1 MSMLQSRPTLTAS
14 NAQQLNPA
22 AFKQQFPRAVRSCS
36 QLTRCQAAPE
46 ESQQVSRRQVV
57 QLCSIAGAF
66 AILPQSAVAA
76 AKGPPGFNAAKDT
89 QDSYQFVY
97 PFGWQEVSVDGTD
110 VVYKDI
116 IEPLESASVTI
127 SKTDKAS
134 VTDFGNPLE
143 VAQQLTNEVLTP
155 RSQQAKVLGVNKVTG
170 FCLHQHAMLPAKFK
184 SPCDADPMSACVQR
198 EIDGR
203 TYYEF
208 EFATKANTYIR
219 HALAVVTVGNGK
231 FYTLTTGSNEN
242 RWSKMKERLVEVVK
256 SFQVSERFTG

>member
-14 NAQQLNPA
+14 NAQQLKSA
-22 AFKQQFPRAVRSCS
+22 AFKQQLPRAVRSCP
-36 QLTRCQAAPE
+36 QVARCQAAPV

-134 VTDFGNPLE
+134 ITDFGNPLE

-155 RSQQAKVLGVNKVTG
+155 RSQQAKVLGVNK
-170 FCLHQHAMLPAKFK
+170 
-184 SPCDADPMSACVQR
+184 R

>member
-1 MSMLQSRPTLTAS
+1 M
-14 NAQQLNPA
+14 
-22 AFKQQFPRAVRSCS
+22 
-36 QLTRCQAAPE
+36 
-46 ESQQVSRRQVV
+46 

-66 AILPQSAVAA
+66 AVLPQTAQAA
-76 AKGPPGFNAAKDT
+76 SKGPPGFNAAKDT
-89 QDSYQFVY
+89 QDSYQFIY

-127 SKTDKAS
+127 SKTDKSS

-155 RSQQAKVLGVNKVTG
+155 RSQQAKVLGVNKR
-170 FCLHQHAMLPAKFK
+170 
-184 SPCDADPMSACVQR
+184 D
-198 EIDGR
+198 IDGR
-203 TYYEF
+203 VYYEF

-219 HALAVVTVGNGK
+219 HALAVVTVANGK

-242 RWSKMKERLVEVVK
+242 RWGKMKERLVEIVK

>member
-1 MSMLQSRPTLTAS
+1 MCAEMQSC
-14 NAQQLNPA
+14 A
-22 AFKQQFPRAVRSCS
+22 A
-36 QLTRCQAAPE
+36 

-76 AKGPPGFNAAKDT
+76 AKGMSPQLSYGCISPLSADSKLSAGPPGFNAAKDT

-134 VTDFGNPLE
+134 ITDFGNPLE
-143 VAQQLTNEVLTP
+143 VSNSDLHHYHRLTICILASCERCLSSMHALIPPFIPFQSFAGHATEMHISLPQLTDHMSCTQVAQQLTNEVLTP
-155 RSQQAKVLGVNKVTG
+155 RSQQAKVLGVNKVRG
-170 FCLHQHAMLPAKFK
+170 FCLH
-184 SPCDADPMSACVQR
+184 
-198 EIDGR
+198 
-203 TYYEF
+203 
-208 EFATKANTYIR
+208 
-219 HALAVVTVGNGK
+219 
-231 FYTLTTGSNEN
+231 
-242 RWSKMKERLVEVVK
+242 
-256 SFQVSERFTG
+256 

>member
-1 MSMLQSRPTLTAS
+1 MLQSRSTLTAS
-14 NAQQLNPA
+14 NAHQLKAA
-22 AFKQQFPRAVRSCS
+22 AFKQQLPRATRSCP
-36 QLTRCQAAPE
+36 QVARCQAAPV
-46 ESQQVSRRQVV
+46 ESQQVSRRQVM

-155 RSQQAKVLGVNKVTG
+155 RSQQAKVLGVNK
-170 FCLHQHAMLPAKFK
+170 
-184 SPCDADPMSACVQR
+184 R

>member
-1 MSMLQSRPTLTAS
+1 MCAEMQIY
-14 NAQQLNPA
+14 A
-22 AFKQQFPRAVRSCS
+22 A
-36 QLTRCQAAPE
+36 

-76 AKGPPGFNAAKDT
+76 AKGTSFQLSYCCISPQSADSDLSAGPPGFNAAKDT

-134 VTDFGNPLE
+134 ITDFGNPLE
-143 VAQQLTNEVLTP
+143 VSNSDLHHHHRLKICILASCE
-155 RSQQAKVLGVNKVTG
+155 G
-170 FCLHQHAMLPAKFK
+170 CLSSM
-184 SPCDADPMSACVQR
+184 
-198 EIDGR
+198 
-203 TYYEF
+203 
-208 EFATKANTYIR
+208 
-219 HALAVVTVGNGK
+219 HALMPPLIPFQKPLVIALRCSYGHHNHAADRSHIMHS
-231 FYTLTTGSNEN
+231 GSTAAN
-242 RWSKMKERLVEVVK
+242 K
-256 SFQVSERFTG
+256 

>member
-1 MSMLQSRPTLTAS
+1 MCAEMQSY
-14 NAQQLNPA
+14 A
-22 AFKQQFPRAVRSCS
+22 A
-36 QLTRCQAAPE
+36 
-46 ESQQVSRRQVV
+46 ESQQVSRRQVM

-76 AKGPPGFNAAKDT
+76 AKGTSPQLSQCCISPQSADSDLSAGPPGFNAAKDT

-143 VAQQLTNEVLTP
+143 VSKNNLHHHHCLIISILASCERCLSSMRALIPLMFPRQRSLVIAMKGSYGHHNLLLTGHISCIQVAQQLTNEVLTP
-155 RSQQAKVLGVNKVTG
+155 RSQQAKVLGVNKVRG
-170 FCLHQHAMLPAKFK
+170 FCLHQHGMQ
-184 SPCDADPMSACVQR
+184 SA
-198 EIDGR
+198 I
-203 TYYEF
+203 
-208 EFATKANTYIR
+208 
-219 HALAVVTVGNGK
+219 
-231 FYTLTTGSNEN
+231 
-242 RWSKMKERLVEVVK
+242 
-256 SFQVSERFTG
+256 FQCLC

>member
-14 NAQQLNPA
+14 NAQQLKAA
-22 AFKQQFPRAVRSCS
+22 AFKQQLPRAVRSC
-36 QLTRCQAAPE
+36 QQVARCQAAPV
-46 ESQQVSRRQVV
+46 ESQQVSRRQVM

-134 VTDFGNPLE
+134 ITDFGNPLE

-155 RSQQAKVLGVNKVTG
+155 RSQQAKVLGVNK
-170 FCLHQHAMLPAKFK
+170 
-184 SPCDADPMSACVQR
+184 R

>member
-14 NAQQLNPA
+14 NAQQLKAA
-22 AFKQQFPRAVRSCS
+22 AFKQQLPRAVRSCP
-36 QLTRCQAAPE
+36 QVPRCQAAPE
-46 ESQQVSRRQVV
+46 
-57 QLCSIAGAF
+57 
-66 AILPQSAVAA
+66 
-76 AKGPPGFNAAKDT
+76 GPPGFNAAKDT

-134 VTDFGNPLE
+134 VTEFGNPLE

-155 RSQQAKVLGVNKVTG
+155 RSQQAKVLGVNK
-170 FCLHQHAMLPAKFK
+170 
-184 SPCDADPMSACVQR
+184 R

-203 TYYEF
+203 TNHF
-208 EFATKANTYIR
+208 MSLSLQTKAKHRYIR

>member
-1 MSMLQSRPTLTAS
+1 MPILQLKS
-14 NAQQLNPA
+14 A
-22 AFKQQFPRAVRSCS
+22 AFKQQLPRAVRSCP
-36 QLTRCQAAPE
+36 QVARCQAAPV

-134 VTDFGNPLE
+134 ITDFGNPLE

-155 RSQQAKVLGVNKVTG
+155 RSQQAKVLGVNK
-170 FCLHQHAMLPAKFK
+170 
-184 SPCDADPMSACVQR
+184 R

>member
-1 MSMLQSRPTLTAS
+1 M
-14 NAQQLNPA
+14 
-22 AFKQQFPRAVRSCS
+22 
-36 QLTRCQAAPE
+36 
-46 ESQQVSRRQVV
+46 SRRQLV

-66 AILPQSAVAA
+66 AALPQSALAA

-89 QDSYQFVY
+89 QDSYQFIY

-127 SKTDKAS
+127 SKTDKS
-134 VTDFGNPLE
+134 NITEFGNPLE

-155 RSQQAKVLGVNKVTG
+155 RSQQAKVLGVNK
-170 FCLHQHAMLPAKFK
+170 
-184 SPCDADPMSACVQR
+184 R

-256 SFQVSERFTG
+256 SFQVSERYTG

>member
-1 MSMLQSRPTLTAS
+1 MCAEMQIY
-14 NAQQLNPA
+14 A
-22 AFKQQFPRAVRSCS
+22 A
-36 QLTRCQAAPE
+36 
-46 ESQQVSRRQVV
+46 ESQQVSRRQVM

-76 AKGPPGFNAAKDT
+76 AKGTSPQLSYCCISPQSGDTDLSAGPPGFNAAKDT

-143 VAQQLTNEVLTP
+143 VNDLHRHHCPTVCILAPCERCLSSMHALIPSLIPFQGLLVMPLRCTTIMQLVDHKSCMQVAQQLTNEVLTP
-155 RSQQAKVLGVNKVTG
+155 RSQQAKVLGVNKVRG
-170 FCLHQHAMLPAKFK
+170 FCLHQHAMQPAK
-184 SPCDADPMSACVQR
+184 C
-198 EIDGR
+198 
-203 TYYEF
+203 
-208 EFATKANTYIR
+208 
-219 HALAVVTVGNGK
+219 
-231 FYTLTTGSNEN
+231 
-242 RWSKMKERLVEVVK
+242 
-256 SFQVSERFTG
+256 